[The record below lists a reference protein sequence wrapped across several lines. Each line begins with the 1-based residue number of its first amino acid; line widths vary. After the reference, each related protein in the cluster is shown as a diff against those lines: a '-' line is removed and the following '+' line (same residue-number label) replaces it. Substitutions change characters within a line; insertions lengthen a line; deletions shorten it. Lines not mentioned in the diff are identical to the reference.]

1 MLGKSNVMCL
11 QTSAIF
17 GYWLFWLLSLRICC
31 YSRQATFN
39 HSKTSTFQIYTQT
52 QEAYLGCLYST
63 LLIIHLLV
71 FRLFDSI
78 CKYIEPACPLVQ
90 NAIRFQ
96 CCSLKLSTMFCELCI
111 LLGLLLS
118 RFKKEKCK
126 KEIELIDKI
135 SGCIFVY
142 KYHRNCCCCC
152 PELVTRGLGR

>member
-1 MLGKSNVMCL
+1 MFCVSKHPRSLVIGCFGCCLFGSVAIPVRQRSITARLRHFKSIHKHKRHILVV
-11 QTSAIF
+11 
-17 GYWLFWLLSLRICC
+17 
-31 YSRQATFN
+31 
-39 HSKTSTFQIYTQT
+39 YT
-52 QEAYLGCLYST
+52 ST